1 MFGGNI
7 KYLKEREG
15 ERFASA
21 LTKTNL
27 SNKIVILVGK
37 KSIKEYISMFK
48 KNI

>member
-27 SNKIVILVGK
+27 SNKIVNLVGK
-37 KSIKEYISMFK
+37 KVLKNTFQCLR